1 MIIQKDIL
9 YKFFL
14 LLVFTIPIAI
24 SSIEVTLVM
33 CAFMLIFLLLDIR
46 FKYSNSVVNTLTPL
60 FLIFSIATISTFFYS
75 REWYDIIKDIA
86 YLIKPILF
94 IILGYYLTSKIK
106 DKDFIF
112 KTIFYLAALFAAY
125 HILEIAMYFF
135 KNQLSI
141 SLIRYVGGKANYI
154 ELFAIVLLHVGKNT
168 LPMKKPIKFAF
179 LIRILLYISFVLYFS
194 RTMLVAFFILFLAIK
209 GYTKLTRKGV
219 IYLTIFISLVLLF
232 FASLQTMELDRSSK
246 GLEGF
251 LYKLQIAPSE
261 IFSADVD
268 INNHAQLWDHWRGYE
283 AHKAFEQLD
292 EANYKYGYFFGK
304 GLGSL
309 VDLGFEAPLSEGGI
323 QYIPIIHN
331 GFAYIMFKAGFVG
344 MFIYLLFL
352 AYLYL
357 TAYHKKTN
365 SSIVFFNNFIS
376 GISLFYLFTTLIITG
391 VYNQGDVVTLI
402 LGSFLFLKFYYNKQS
417 QISL

>member
-168 LPMKKPIKFAF
+168 LPIKKPIKFAF

-283 AHKAFEQLD
+283 AHKAFE
-292 EANYKYGYFFGK
+292 
-304 GLGSL
+304 
-309 VDLGFEAPLSEGGI
+309 
-323 QYIPIIHN
+323 
-331 GFAYIMFKAGFVG
+331 
-344 MFIYLLFL
+344 
-352 AYLYL
+352 
-357 TAYHKKTN
+357 
-365 SSIVFFNNFIS
+365 
-376 GISLFYLFTTLIITG
+376 
-391 VYNQGDVVTLI
+391 
-402 LGSFLFLKFYYNKQS
+402 
-417 QISL
+417 

>member
-1 MIIQKDIL
+1 
-9 YKFFL
+9 
-14 LLVFTIPIAI
+14 
-24 SSIEVTLVM
+24 
-33 CAFMLIFLLLDIR
+33 
-46 FKYSNSVVNTLTPL
+46 
-60 FLIFSIATISTFFYS
+60 
-75 REWYDIIKDIA
+75 
-86 YLIKPILF
+86 
-94 IILGYYLTSKIK
+94 
-106 DKDFIF
+106 
-112 KTIFYLAALFAAY
+112 
-125 HILEIAMYFF
+125 
-135 KNQLSI
+135 
-141 SLIRYVGGKANYI
+141 
-154 ELFAIVLLHVGKNT
+154 
-168 LPMKKPIKFAF
+168 
-179 LIRILLYISFVLYFS
+179 
-194 RTMLVAFFILFLAIK
+194 
-209 GYTKLTRKGV
+209 
-219 IYLTIFISLVLLF
+219 
-232 FASLQTMELDRSSK
+232 MELDRSSK

>member
-168 LPMKKPIKFAF
+168 LPIKKPIKFAF